1 MSLLLT
7 HTRYQLMESVR
18 VPIALIGNGFFPAAS
33 MLFFVV
39 PFAGDHPVGAT
50 LATASM
56 LVFAVMS
63 SALFTHGL
71 GIAED
76 RAQPWDPYTRT
87 LPAGPWPR
95 FGARIL
101 NALAM
106 TAIGIVPVLLVAAL
120 LTEAVVTPARLLL
133 GLGALLVASIPFQ
146 LLGLFIGYALPAKA
160 AIAVVQLTLF
170 PMAVGGG
177 LFMNPLDAP
186 AFIELVAP
194 FLPSRGAV
202 ELVWAAVGHGTPGTL
217 SMAMFGLWTLAAG
230 ALAVWAYRR
239 DEGRRFS

>member
-7 HTRYQLMESVR
+7 HTRYQFMETVR

-56 LVFAVMS
+56 MTFAVMS
-63 SALFTHGL
+63 SALFTHGI
-71 GIAED
+71 GVAED
-76 RAQPWDPYTRT
+76 RVQPWDPYTRT

-95 FGARIL
+95 LGARIL
-101 NALAM
+101 NSLLF
-106 TAIGIVPVLLVAAL
+106 TLVGVLPVLIISAL
-120 LTEAVVTPARLLL
+120 FTEATVTPAQLALGVGALLL
-133 GLGALLVASIPFQ
+133 GSVPFQ
-146 LLGLFIGYALPAKA
+146 LLGLFIGYALPSKA
-160 AIAVVQLTLF
+160 AIAVVQLLFF

-177 LFMNPLDAP
+177 LLTNPMDAP
-186 AFIELVAP
+186 AFIDAVAP

-202 ELVWAAVGHGTPGTL
+202 ELVWAAVGHGTPR
-217 SMAMFGLWTLAAG
+217 TLAVVMFAVWTAVAG

>member
-7 HTRYQLMESVR
+7 HTRYQFMETVR

-56 LVFAVMS
+56 MTFAVMS
-63 SALFTHGL
+63 SALFTHGI
-71 GIAED
+71 GVAED
-76 RAQPWDPYTRT
+76 RVQPWDPYTRT

-95 FGARIL
+95 LGARIL
-101 NALAM
+101 NSLLF
-106 TAIGIVPVLLVAAL
+106 TLVGVLPVLVISAL
-120 LTEAVVTPARLLL
+120 FTEATVTPARLAL
-133 GLGALLVASIPFQ
+133 GVGALLLGSVPFQ
-146 LLGLFIGYALPAKA
+146 LLGLFIGYALPSKA
-160 AIAVVQLTLF
+160 AIAVVQLLFF

-177 LFMNPLDAP
+177 LLTNPMDAP
-186 AFIELVAP
+186 AFIDAVAP

-202 ELVWAAVGHGTPGTL
+202 ELVWAAVGYGTPQ
-217 SMAMFGLWTLAAG
+217 TLAMVMFAVWIAVAG

>member
-7 HTRYQLMESVR
+7 HTRYQFIETVR
-18 VPIALIGNGFFPAAS
+18 VPIAVIGNSFFPAAS

-39 PFAGDHPVGAT
+39 PFAGDDPLGAT

-56 LVFAVMS
+56 LIFAVMS

-71 GIAED
+71 GVAED
-76 RAQPWDPYTRT
+76 RIQPWDPYTRT

-101 NALAM
+101 TALAM
-106 TAIGIVPVLLVAAL
+106 TMVGIVPVLIVSAL
-120 LTEAVVTPARLLL
+120 LTEATVTPGRLLL
-133 GLGALLVASIPFQ
+133 GLGALVLASVPFQ
-146 LLGLFIGYALPAKA
+146 LLGLFIGYALPSKA
-160 AIAVVQLTLF
+160 AMAVVQLTLF

-177 LFMNPLDAP
+177 LFMSPLYTP
-186 AFIELVAP
+186 AFIQVVAP

-202 ELVWAAVGHGTPGTL
+202 ELVWAAVGYGTPGTL
-217 SMAMFGLWTLAAG
+217 SLAMFGVWTLVAG
-230 ALAVWAYRR
+230 VLAVWAYRR

>member
-7 HTRYQLMESVR
+7 HTRYQILETVR
-18 VPIALIGNGFFPAAS
+18 VPIAVIGNGFFPAAS

-56 LVFAVMS
+56 MVFAVMS
-63 SALFTHGL
+63 SGLFTHGL
-71 GIAED
+71 GVAED

-95 FGARIL
+95 LGARIL
-101 NALAM
+101 NAVVM
-106 TAIGIVPVLLVAAL
+106 TLIGIVPVLIVSAL
-120 LTEAVVTPARLLL
+120 LTEAAVTPVRLLL
-133 GLGALLVASIPFQ
+133 GLGALLVASVPFQ
-146 LLGLFIGYALPAKA
+146 LLGLFIGYALPSKA

-177 LFMNPLDAP
+177 LLTNPMDAP
-186 AFIELVAP
+186 AFIDAVAP

-217 SMAMFGLWTLAAG
+217 PLVMFGIWTAVAG
-230 ALAVWAYRR
+230 TLAVWAYRR
-239 DEGRRFS
+239 DEGNRFA

>member
-7 HTRYQLMESVR
+7 HTRYQFLETVR
-18 VPIALIGNGFFPAAS
+18 VPIAVIGNGFFPAAS

-39 PFAGDHPVGAT
+39 PFAGDDPVGAT

-56 LVFAVMS
+56 MVFAVMS
-63 SALFTHGL
+63 SGLFTHGL
-71 GIAED
+71 GVSED

-106 TAIGIVPVLLVAAL
+106 TLIGIVPVLIVAAL
-120 LTEAVVTPARLLL
+120 FTEATVTPVRFLL
-133 GLGALLVASIPFQ
+133 GFLALMLASAPFQ
-146 LLGLFIGYALPAKA
+146 LLGLFIGYALPSKA

-177 LFMNPLDAP
+177 LLTNPVDPP
-186 AFIELVAP
+186 AFIDAVAP

-202 ELVWAAVGHGTPGTL
+202 ELVWAALGYGTPDTL
-217 SMAMFGLWTLAAG
+217 ALVMFGVWTAVAAVLAA
-230 ALAVWAYRR
+230 WAYRR
-239 DEGRRFS
+239 DEGDRFS